1 MATKAYLQVEG
12 KERPKLELGDDPDK
26 TGEYQMTFRVVNF
39 GTEPLQYA
47 ITPTVLT
54 ENAETKG
61 DYGNVQVYFAT
72 QTSRDI
78 TAQTTWTTNCAR
90 CV

>member
-1 MATKAYLQVEG
+1 
-12 KERPKLELGDDPDK
+12 
-26 TGEYQMTFRVVNF
+26 MTFRVVNF

-78 TAQTTWTTNCAR
+78 TAQTTWTTNCANNVVTVPAKGTADGDR
-90 CV
+90 DGQALRRTAQGAYGHV